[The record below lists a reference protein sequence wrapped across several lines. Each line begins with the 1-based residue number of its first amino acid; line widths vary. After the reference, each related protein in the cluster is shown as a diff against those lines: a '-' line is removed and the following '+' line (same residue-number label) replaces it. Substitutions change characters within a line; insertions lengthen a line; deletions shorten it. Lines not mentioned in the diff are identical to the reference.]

1 MKKTT
6 LVLALLTAALLL
18 GCGSDGESAQPSS
31 SATESAGLAPTQVQV
46 SDTMGHGPGM
56 GPGSG
61 MMDRHHATVPAPYA
75 GLTNPITADVSSL
88 ERGGDQYSALC
99 ASCHG
104 DGGMGDGP
112 AGVALDPAPAPVAHT
127 SQMLG
132 DDLLFWRLS
141 EGGAMEPFSSAM
153 PAWKDSLDEQTR
165 WDLISYM
172 RALGRGD
179 VAPRQAAGG
188 EAYDPEFEKARRT
201 EMLARG
207 VEEGVITQTEAAL
220 FEKVH
225 DAMDE
230 LAMSSSAPRS
240 GGMDQ
245 MRITLLDE
253 LVRAGTISQQQAD
266 AFRDIHDRLEEAGL
280 ME

>member
-1 MKKTT
+1 MKRIL

-18 GCGSDGESAQPSS
+18 GCGSDGSATQSS
-31 SATESAGLAPTQVQV
+31 SATAEPADQEAAQVQV
-46 SDTMGHGPGM
+46 SDTMGRGPGM

-75 GLTNPITADVSSL
+75 GLTNPVAADDSSL
-88 ERGGDQYSALC
+88 ERGGNQYSALC

-112 AGVALDPAPAPVAHT
+112 VGVALDPAPAPVAHT

-141 EGGAMEPFSSAM
+141 QGGAMEPFNSAM
-153 PAWKDSLDEQTR
+153 PAWKDTLDEQSR
-165 WDLISYM
+165 WDLINYI

-188 EAYDPEFEKARRT
+188 EAYDPLFEKARHA

-207 VEEGVITQTEAAL
+207 VAEGVITRAEATL
-220 FEKVH
+220 FEGVH

-230 LAMSSSAPRS
+230 LAVSASAPRS
-240 GGMDQ
+240 GAMDQ
-245 MRITLLDE
+245 MRLALLAE
-253 LVRAGTISQQQAD
+253 LVEADTITQGDAD
-266 AFRDIHDRLEEAGL
+266 AFRDIHDRLEQAGL
-280 ME
+280 MD